1 MSNLFNY
8 CIQSYTDGSPII
20 STKEL
25 YDDKKKKLIN
35 KRLKSHT
42 RIHLCQHGAS
52 AIDTTG

>member
-25 YDDKKKKLIN
+25 YDDKKKMLIN

-52 AIDTTG
+52 AIDTTA